1 MAAWG
6 QACRVAAR
14 AGAAS
19 FRKQGVPGAESRMSS
34 GLACSTCQQIRG
46 MASGKEL
53 HRFEAKRLGKKNEYR
68 PY

>member
-19 FRKQGVPGAESRMSS
+19 FRKQGVPGTESRVSS
-34 GLACSTCQQIRG
+34 GLACSIRG

-53 HRFEAKRLGKKNEYR
+53 HRFEAVRLGK
-68 PY
+68 